1 MKNAAQRPDVT
12 HRETPADGG
21 DEGSRWRQRARVA
34 DVHAGICAD
43 VHAGRRRM
51 TTVTLEAVCQAATR
65 LADLD
70 RSLWAARTPEG
81 SPARQRRRTR
91 LLGPLSGSALPILGR
106 WPEALPALERPDLVD
121 DLVDGGAP
129 HSRVI

>member
-81 SPARQRRRTR
+81 SPAGSGAVRGSWGRSAVSAAYPWAVARDAHGAGTARPRR
-91 LLGPLSGSALPILGR
+91 
-106 WPEALPALERPDLVD
+106 
-121 DLVDGGAP
+121 
-129 HSRVI
+129 